1 MSITFDKS
9 LETGN
14 ELIDTQHK
22 ELIDRVNR
30 LTGECVPG
38 TEKRTAVATLDF
50 LLDYTEFHFS
60 AEEGLQKAI
69 EYPELASH
77 QAEHV
82 KFKAAVGDL
91 RTMLEEEEGPSEA
104 FVDAVRKNVEEWLQ
118 NHIRTWDRAVA
129 EYARR

>member
-22 ELIDRVNR
+22 ELIGRVNR
-30 LTGECVPG
+30 LTEECVPG
-38 TEKRTAVATLDF
+38 AEKRAAVATLDF

-60 AEEGLQKAI
+60 AEEELQREI
-69 EYPELASH
+69 EYPELAAHHS
-77 QAEHV
+77 EHV
-82 KFKAAVGDL
+82 KFKAAVDDL
-91 RTMLEEEEGPSEA
+91 RVMLEEEEGPSEA
-104 FVDAVRKNVEEWLQ
+104 FVEAVKKNVEEWLQ
-118 NHIRTWDRAVA
+118 NHIRTWDKAVA